1 MSRSNSID
9 EGLIKHSDQDYTD
22 PSKLHLNN
30 KNQESSLRFHS
41 TEI

>member
-22 PSKLHLNN
+22 PFKLYLNN
-30 KNQESSLRFHS
+30 KNQESLLRLHS
-41 TEI
+41 AEI